1 PAWRC
6 CVPTRRSSDLLA
18 ALALGGTIMTLA
30 AWLGNVLA
38 YGTTARAARRF
49 GAGDR
54 AAAVAEGVQ
63 ASWLAV
69 ALGVTLAII
78 AQVAAA
84 PVTRALA
91 GDNPEVAEA
100 AAGWL
105 RVAALGTPGLLLTT
119 AGHGWLRG
127 VQDLWRPMRFVLLA
141 NLLSAI
147 LCPVLVHPAGLG
159 LVGSAIANVVAQSL

>member
-1 PAWRC
+1 SLRRIATLAVPALVVLAAEPLYLPVDTAVAGPLGP
-6 CVPTRRSSDLLA
+6 VPLA

-30 AWLGNVLA
+30 AWLGNVPA

-78 AQVAAA
+78 AQVAA
-84 PVTRALA
+84 
-91 GDNPEVAEA
+91 
-100 AAGWL
+100 
-105 RVAALGTPGLLLTT
+105 
-119 AGHGWLRG
+119 
-127 VQDLWRPMRFVLLA
+127 
-141 NLLSAI
+141 
-147 LCPVLVHPAGLG
+147 
-159 LVGSAIANVVAQSL
+159 